1 MILFHVLYI
10 IWLFLLLPLLNAE
23 EFIPKVT
30 ETLPKDSFDLVSF
43 DGSDTLIRL
52 DNGTVLISFDAGE
65 NWKTVKEIEERI
77 FRLIVDPLHGQDR
90 AFALIGASPKF
101 YVTDDGGKSWRALT
115 VPISEKSSL
124 CSECSITTHPI
135 KKECLIADCPS
146 YAVHSKFP
154 DTTNEIFLI
163 HDGESFFRIEPSLKK
178 KKNDDI
184 TTSRCDFIKSS
195 RDPDFDGNDASIL
208 CLFSIREYDEEYC
221 LTDTYTQL
229 ALSSDGGKTFKELD
243 EFEDKAIN
251 QYKILKS
258 HVVVLTQ
265 DDRYNEMSSMDI
277 WVSNDASTFQKAHL
291 PSQLRHVNVNEIHED
306 SIGRIILPIS
316 TVFTHEKNDQPAPSE
331 ILISDSQGLKFSP
344 VKWTPNHQFGYI
356 RLASPDFLKGT
367 IFGSF
372 RPSIDYSH
380 RKGKYGGKITR
391 DETKISVDNGLT
403 WSNLKIVDRENADSF
418 DCDITRP
425 ERCSLQS
432 GFHDL
437 RDSFGRDT
445 TGSWRCWLPL
455 PYQHDLTVSYPSVGI
470 ILTTGFVGNGSVS
483 NWEAQKTFISRDGG
497 LTWRLAHNTSGLYAT
512 GDLGNIIAYIPH
524 NSNED
529 ADVHSVFYY
538 SLDQGRTWSKYQLI
552 DDLGIID
559 ARKLINITPDGSGSK
574 FILSGMLITSASLEG
589 SITTILRNIVYEID
603 FSAAFDHKTCEEE
616 DFEDWNLADG
626 KCVNGAKYKY
636 RRRKQD
642 AQCLVKKAFKDLS
655 LDETPCNSCT
665 RSDYECSFEFVRDA
679 KGDCIPDYNLIALSD
694 ICDKSKGKSVLV
706 KPLQLI
712 KGDKCKTPMKIE
724 PVDIP
729 CDEIPKEGSSDRE
742 IVTTENKFDFEIK
755 FYQYF
760 DTVADESLVMLNSI
774 GDAYISHDGGQTI
787 KRFDTDGE
795 KIVEIVFNPYFNS
808 SAYLFGS
815 KGNIFLTHDRGYSFM
830 IAKLPEARQLGMP
843 LDFSAKAQDT
853 FIYYGGKNCE
863 SILSPECHA
872 VAYLTKDGGETFTEM
887 LDNAIHCEFAGT
899 LFKYPSNDD
908 MVMCQVKEKFSQTR
922 SLVSSTDFFQDDR
935 KTVFENIIG
944 YLSTGGY
951 IIVAVP
957 HEDNELRAYVT
968 NDGAEFA
975 EAKFPYDEDIGKQDA
990 FTILGS
996 EEGSIF
1002 LHLATNLESGHDF
1015 GNLLKSNSN
1024 GTSFVT
1030 LEHAVNRNTFG
1041 YVDFEK
1047 VQGLE
1052 GIIITNIVSNSEKVG
1067 ENKEDEQLKTKI
1079 TFNDGSDWN
1088 FLKPPKKDSEGEKF
1102 PCDSVSLDKCSL
1114 HLHGYTERKDIRDT
1128 YSSGSALGMMFGV
1141 GNVGDRLLPYEECST
1156 FLTTDGGETWTE
1168 VKKGPHQWEY
1178 GDHGG
1183 VLVLVPENAETDSI
1197 SYSTDF
1203 GKTWKDYKFCGDKVL
1218 VKDIITVPRDSALRF
1233 LLFGEAKNMGSGS
1246 FRTYTIDFR
1255 NIFERQ
1261 CEFDITGKKRA
1272 DFKYSPL
1279 GSRTGCLFGHKT
1291 EFLRKT
1297 DEKCFIGNIP
1307 LSEFSRNVKNCSCT
1321 RQDFECDY
1329 NFYKASDGTCKLV
1342 KGLSSANGADICKKE
1357 PDLIEYY
1364 DSSGYR
1370 KIPLS
1375 TCKGGLKL
1383 DAHLAP
1389 HPCPGKEKAFRE
1401 KYSINTGAYALVFVT
1416 ILLVIFFVA
1425 WFVYDR
1431 GIRRNGGFSRFEEI
1445 RLGDDGL
1452 IENNRT
1458 DRVVNIIVRL
1468 GLCISLITKSAFQ
1481 RAKAGTAQLSS
1492 KFRARFGNKKGATY
1506 SSLLHDQLSVEPD
1519 GLHEDSNDL
1528 SSFRGQGSNSE
1539 IEQEDV
1545 DTSQQEHTSR
1555 TDLLGASNIPDALP
1569 ARSASH
1575 ESDLAAAR
1583 SEDK

>member
-1 MILFHVLYI
+1 MALFRALYI
-10 IWLFLLLPLLNAE
+10 IWVFLLIPLSNAE
-23 EFIPKVT
+23 EFTPKVT
-30 ETLPKDSFDLVSF
+30 RTLSRYVFDIVNFDDSN
-43 DGSDTLIRL
+43 TLIRAEE
-52 DNGTVLISFDAGE
+52 DSVEISFDAGE
-65 NWKTVKEIEERI
+65 NWKTIDEIEEPI
-77 FRLIVDPLHGQDR
+77 ESFVVDPFRGHDR
-90 AFALIGASPKF
+90 AFAFVKTAPKF
-101 YVTDDGGKSWRALT
+101 YVTDDQGKSWRPLT
-115 VPISEKSSL
+115 IPISEKASNYF
-124 CSECSITTHPI
+124 CDVTTHPI
-135 KKECLIADCPS
+135 KKKHLIIRCDLLTIKDS
-146 YAVHSKFP
+146 GLMYVGREIY
-154 DTTNEIFLI
+154 TTN
-163 HDGESFFRIEPSLKK
+163 DGVSFSQVKPSFGKI
-178 KKNDDI
+178 DGHI
-184 TTSRCDFIKSS
+184 STARCDFIKSS
-195 RDPDFDGNDASIL
+195 EDSDLGGNDASIL
-208 CLFSIREYDEEYC
+208 CLFRNTEYIESTGSTIDKSE
-221 LTDTYTQL
+221 LI
-229 ALSSDGGKTFKELD
+229 LSADGGETFKELVQ
-243 EFEDKAIN
+243 FKDKVVSR
-251 QYKILKS
+251 YEILK
-258 HVVVLTQ
+258 HYVIVLTQ
-265 DDRYNEMSSMDI
+265 DDMYNEMSSTNI
-277 WVSNDASTFQKAHL
+277 WISNDVSTFQVARTPTKI
-291 PSQLRHVNVNEIHED
+291 RHVNMGQIHED
-306 SIGRIILPIS
+306 SIGRIVLPVS
-316 TVFTHEKNDQPAPSE
+316 RERDDEDSNQPGAAE
-331 ILISDSQGLKFSP
+331 VLISDSEGLKFLP
-344 VKWTPNHQFGYI
+344 INWIPNNQFGYI
-356 RLASPDFLKGT
+356 NVAYPGFLKGT
-367 IFGSF
+367 FFGSF
-372 RPSIDYSH
+372 HPFIEYSD
-380 RKGKYGGKITR
+380 RKRKYSRQKVR
-391 DETKISVDNGLT
+391 EETKVSVDNGLT
-403 WSNLKIVDRENADSF
+403 WSNLKVVDRENVDSF
-418 DCDITRP
+418 GCDVTKP
-425 ERCSLQS
+425 ERCSLHTY
-432 GFHDL
+432 FYDL
-437 RDSFGRDT
+437 RNLRPSAGIMMISGIVGD
-445 TGSWRCWLPL
+445 GSEYDW
-455 PYQHDLTVSYPSVGI
+455 
-470 ILTTGFVGNGSVS
+470 N
-483 NWEAQKTFISRDGG
+483 EEKTFISRDSG
-497 LTWRLAHNTSGLYAT
+497 LTWRLVHNSTGLYTT
-512 GDLGNIIAYIPH
+512 GDLGNIIMYIPYR
-524 NSNED
+524 SNENG
-529 ADVHSVFYY
+529 DVPSKFYY
-538 SLDQGRTWSKYQLI
+538 SLDQGKTWGEYDLI
-552 DDLGIID
+552 MPIYPYRLVSTIS
-559 ARKLINITPDGSGSK
+559 DGSGSK
-574 FILSGMLITSASLEG
+574 FILTGT
-589 SITTILRNIVYEID
+589 SITEDPIFITYSID
-603 FSAAFDHKTCEEE
+603 FSAVFDYKSCEEG

-665 RSDYECSFEFVRDA
+665 GSDYECSFEFVRDA

-706 KPLQLI
+706 KALQLI

-724 PVDIP
+724 SVDIP
-729 CDEIPKEGSSDRE
+729 CDEIPKEGSSDKE

-774 GDAYISHDGGQTI
+774 GEAYISHDGGQTI

-808 SAYLFGS
+808 SAYLF
-815 KGNIFLTHDRGYSFM
+815 
-830 IAKLPEARQLGMP
+830 
-843 LDFSAKAQDT
+843 
-853 FIYYGGKNCE
+853 
-863 SILSPECHA
+863 
-872 VAYLTKDGGETFTEM
+872 
-887 LDNAIHCEFAGT
+887 
-899 LFKYPSNDD
+899 
-908 MVMCQVKEKFSQTR
+908 
-922 SLVSSTDFFQDDR
+922 
-935 KTVFENIIG
+935 
-944 YLSTGGY
+944 
-951 IIVAVP
+951 AVP

-968 NDGAEFA
+968 NNGAEFA
-975 EAKFPYDEDIGKQDA
+975 EAKFPYDEDIGKQEA

-1088 FLKPPKKDSEGEKF
+1088 FLKPPKKDSEGKKF

-1156 FLTTDGGETWTE
+1156 FLTTDGGETWTD

-1246 FRTYTIDFR
+1246 FRTYTVDFR

-1307 LSEFSRNVKNCSCT
+1307 LSEFSRNVKNCPCT

-1401 KYSINTGAYALVFVT
+1401 KYPINTGAYALVFVT
-1416 ILLVIFFVA
+1416 ILLVIFFAA
-1425 WFVYDR
+1425 WFVYNR

-1506 SSLLHDQLSVEPD
+1506 SSLLHDQLSDEPD

>member
-1 MILFHVLYI
+1 MVLFRALYI
-10 IWLFLLLPLLNAE
+10 IWVFLLIPLFNAE
-23 EFIPKVT
+23 EFTPKVT
-30 ETLPKDSFDLVSF
+30 RTLSRHVSDIVNFDDSN
-43 DGSDTLIRL
+43 TLIRAEE
-52 DNGTVLISFDAGE
+52 DSVEISFDAGE
-65 NWKTVKEIEERI
+65 NWKTIDEIEEPI
-77 FRLIVDPLHGQDR
+77 VSFVVDPFRGHDR
-90 AFALIGASPKF
+90 AFALVKTAPKF
-101 YVTDDGGKSWRALT
+101 YVTDDQGKSWRPLII
-115 VPISEKSSL
+115 PISEKASNYF
-124 CSECSITTHPI
+124 CDITTHPI
-135 KKECLIADCPS
+135 KKEHLIIRCDLLTIKGS
-146 YAVHSKFP
+146 GLMYAKREIY
-154 DTTNEIFLI
+154 TTN
-163 HDGESFFRIEPSLKK
+163 DGVSFFQVKPSFGKI
-178 KKNDDI
+178 DGHI
-184 TTSRCDFIKSS
+184 STARCDFIKSS
-195 RDPDFDGNDASIL
+195 EDSNLGDNDASIL
-208 CLFSIREYDEEYC
+208 CLFRNTEYIESTGSTIDKSE
-221 LTDTYTQL
+221 LI
-229 ALSSDGGKTFKELD
+229 LSTDGGETFKELVQ
-243 EFEDKAIN
+243 FKDKVVSRYEIFK
-251 QYKILKS
+251 Y

-265 DDRYNEMSSMDI
+265 DDMYNEMSSTDI
-277 WVSNDASTFQKAHL
+277 WISNDVSTFQMAHI
-291 PSQLRHVNVNEIHED
+291 PTKTRHVNMGPIYED
-306 SIGRIILPIS
+306 SIGRIVLS
-316 TVFTHEKNDQPAPSE
+316 VSMERDDEDSNQPGAAE
-331 ILISDSQGLKFSP
+331 VLISDSEGLKFLP
-344 VKWTPNHQFGYI
+344 INWIPNNQFGHIYVAYP
-356 RLASPDFLKGT
+356 RFLKGT
-367 IFGSF
+367 FFGSF
-372 RPSIDYSH
+372 YPYIEYSD
-380 RKGKYGGKITR
+380 RKGKNGRKR
-391 DETKISVDNGLT
+391 VREETKVSVDNGLT
-403 WSNLKIVDRENADSF
+403 WSNLKVVDRENVDSF
-418 DCDITRP
+418 GCDVTKP
-425 ERCSLQS
+425 ERCSLHTY
-432 GFHDL
+432 FYDL
-437 RDSFGRDT
+437 RNLR
-445 TGSWRCWLPL
+445 
-455 PYQHDLTVSYPSVGI
+455 PSAGIMMISGIVGD
-470 ILTTGFVGNGSVS
+470 GSVY
-483 NWEAQKTFISRDGG
+483 NWNEEKTFISRDSG
-497 LTWRLAHNTSGLYAT
+497 LTWRLVHNSTGLYTT
-512 GDLGNIIAYIPH
+512 GDLGNIIMYIPYP
-524 NSNED
+524 SNENG
-529 ADVHSVFYY
+529 DVPSKFYY
-538 SLDQGRTWSKYQLI
+538 SLDQGKTWGEYDLI
-552 DDLGIID
+552 MPIYPY
-559 ARKLINITPDGSGSK
+559 RLISTISDGSGSK
-574 FILSGMLITSASLEG
+574 FILTGR
-589 SITTILRNIVYEID
+589 SITEDPVSITYSID
-603 FSAAFDHKTCEEE
+603 FSAAFDSRTCEEE
-616 DFEDWNLADG
+616 DFEDWDLADG

-694 ICDKSKGKSVLV
+694 ICDKSKGKSVLI

-724 PVDIP
+724 SVDIP
-729 CDEIPKEGSSDRE
+729 CDEIPKEGSSDKE

-795 KIVEIVFNPYFNS
+795 KIVEVVFNPYFNS

-957 HEDNELRAYVT
+957 HENNELKAYVT

-1370 KIPLS
+1370 KIPLT

-1401 KYSINTGAYALVFVT
+1401 KYPINTGAYALVFVT
-1416 ILLVIFFVA
+1416 ILLVIFFAA
-1425 WFVYDR
+1425 WLVYDR

-1506 SSLLHDQLSVEPD
+1506 SSLLHDQLSDEPD
-1519 GLHEDSNDL
+1519 GLHEDFNDL

>member
-1 MILFHVLYI
+1 MILLQVI
-10 IWLFLLLPLLNAE
+10 CTIWTCLFIPLLNAE
-23 EFIPKVT
+23 EFVPKVT
-30 ETLPKDSFDLVSF
+30 ETLSEYSFSLESFDDSN
-43 DGSDTLIRL
+43 SLIRL
-52 DNGTVLISFDAGE
+52 DNQVVWISSDSGE
-65 NWKTVKEIEERI
+65 NWEAAKEIEDHI
-77 FRLIVDPLHGQDR
+77 LKLIVDPLHGQDR
-90 AFALIGASPKF
+90 AFASIHLSPKF
-101 YVTDDGGKSWRALT
+101 YVTDDRGKSWRPLT
-115 VPISEKSSL
+115 IPISENCRLGTS
-124 CSECSITTHPI
+124 CSIATHPTD
-135 KKECLIADCPS
+135 KKYLIADCPCFITDNG
-146 YAVHSKFP
+146 YIQIQ
-154 DTTNEIFLI
+154 NEIYFTN
-163 HDGESFFRIEPSLKK
+163 DGESFYNIEPSLKK
-178 KKNDDI
+178 KEDDH
-184 TTSRCDFIKSS
+184 TTSSSCNFVKSS
-195 RDPDFDGNDASIL
+195 KDSDIEGNDASIL
-208 CLFSIREYDEEYC
+208 CLFSNEGYDSNHH
-221 LTDTYTQL
+221 LIAAYTQL
-229 ALSSDGGKTFKELD
+229 ALSTDGGKTFKKFD
-243 EFEDKAIN
+243 EFNDKVIH

-258 HVVVLTQ
+258 HIIVSTQ
-265 DDRYNEMSSMDI
+265 DDRYNEMSPMDI
-277 WVSNDASTFQKAHL
+277 WISNDASTFQKARL
-291 PSQLRHVNVNEIHED
+291 PAQVRHVDMYGIYED
-306 SIGRIILPIS
+306 SIGRIIIPIS
-316 TVFTHEKNDQPAPSE
+316 TIFTDEKNDQPAPSE
-331 ILISDSQGLKFSP
+331 ILISDSQGLKFLP
-344 VKWTPNHQFGYI
+344 VEWTINPHFGYI
-356 RLASPDFLKGT
+356 DIASPHFLEGT
-367 IFGSF
+367 IIGSF
-372 RPSIDYSH
+372 HPSFDYSH
-380 RKGKYGGKITR
+380 NKGKYNKKIAR
-391 DETKISVDNGLT
+391 YETKISVDNGLT
-403 WSNLKIVDRENADSF
+403 WSNLKVVDEENADSF
-418 DCDITRP
+418 PCDITRP
-425 ERCSLQS
+425 ERCSLQNPFYS
-432 GFHDL
+432 IKISNPTAGIML
-437 RDSFGRDT
+437 M
-445 TGSWRCWLPL
+445 TGS
-455 PYQHDLTVSYPSVGI
+455 VGD
-470 ILTTGFVGNGSVS
+470 GSEFE
-483 NWEAQKTFISRDGG
+483 WEDQKTFISRDGG
-497 LTWRLAHNTSGLYAT
+497 LTWRFVHNSSGLYAT
-512 GDLGNIIAYIPH
+512 GDLGNIIVYIPYDP
-524 NSNED
+524 NED
-529 ADVHSVFYY
+529 GDFQSEFYY
-538 SLDQGRTWSKYQLI
+538 SLDQGRTWKEYELTNAISSV
-552 DDLGIID
+552 DPH
-559 ARKLINITPDGSGSK
+559 KLINPTPDGSGSK
-574 FILSGMLITSASLEG
+574 FIFSGWFATTDSETNSIISLK
-589 SITTILRNIVYEID
+589 SIAYIID
-603 FSAAFDHKTCEEE
+603 FSAAFDSRTCEEE
-616 DFEDWNLADG
+616 DFEDWDLADG

-655 LDETPCNSCT
+655 LDETPCNSCGE
-665 RSDYECSFEFVRDA
+665 SDYECSFEFVRDA
-679 KGDCIPDYNLIALSD
+679 NGLCIPDYNLIAFSN
-694 ICDKSKGKSVLV
+694 ICDKSKDKSVLV
-706 KPLQLI
+706 EPLQLI

-729 CDEIPKEGSSDRE
+729 CDEIPEEGSSDRE

-787 KRFDTDGE
+787 KRFDTNGE
-795 KIVEIVFNPYFNS
+795 KIVEVVFNPYFNS

-815 KGNIFLTHDRGYSFM
+815 KGNIFSTHDRGHSFM

-899 LFKYPSNDD
+899 LFEYPSNEE
-908 MVMCQVKEKFSQTR
+908 MVMCQVKKKSSETR
-922 SLVSSTDFFQDDR
+922 SLVSSIDFFQDDN
-935 KTVFENIIG
+935 KIIFENIIG

-957 HEDNELRAYVT
+957 HEDNELKAYVT
-968 NDGAEFA
+968 IDGTEFA
-975 EAKFPYDEDIGKQDA
+975 EAKFPYDQDVSKQEA

-996 EEGSIF
+996 EKGSIF

-1088 FLKPPKKDSEGEKF
+1088 FLKPPKKDSEGKKF
-1102 PCDSVSLDKCSL
+1102 SCDSVSLDKCSL
-1114 HLHGYTERKDIRDT
+1114 HLHGYTEREDIRDT

-1141 GNVGDRLLPYEECST
+1141 GNVGDKLLPYEECST

-1183 VLVLVPENAETDSI
+1183 VLVLVPENTETDSI

-1261 CEFDITGKKRA
+1261 CDFDITGKQSA
-1272 DFKYSPL
+1272 DFQYSPL
-1279 GSRTGCLFGHKT
+1279 GSHTSCLFGHQT

-1307 LSEFSRNVKNCSCT
+1307 LSEFSRNVKNCPCT

-1329 NFYKASDGTCKLV
+1329 NFYKASDGTCKLI

-1364 DSSGYR
+1364 ESSGYR

-1383 DAHLAP
+1383 DTHLAP

-1401 KYSINTGAYALVFVT
+1401 KYSINTGVYALVFVI
-1416 ILLVIFFVA
+1416 ILLVILFAV

-1452 IENNRT
+1452 IENNNT
-1458 DRVVNIIVRL
+1458 DRAVNIVVKL
-1468 GLCISLITKSAFQ
+1468 GIYISLVTRSAFQ
-1481 RAKAGTAQLSS
+1481 RTKAGVARFSS
-1492 KFRARFGNKKGATY
+1492 KLRARFGNRKGPTY
-1506 SSLLHDQLSVEPD
+1506 SSLLQGQFSDESD
-1519 GLHEDSNDL
+1519 GLHEDANDL
-1528 SSFRGQGSNSE
+1528 SSFTSQDSNFE
-1539 IEQEDV
+1539 IEQEDAYRPE
-1545 DTSQQEHTSR
+1545 QEHTSQIDQPA
-1555 TDLLGASNIPDALP
+1555 TSDIPDALP
-1569 ARSASH
+1569 ARSAIHKPDST
-1575 ESDLAAAR
+1575 AVR
-1583 SEDK
+1583 NEDE